1 MEPRPRGSYRSRLA
15 WEEIRV
21 PYFMNKPTT
30 GTDGQISE
38 AALGKGKGSWKVSVS
53 SWVGRPGSE
62 QEWAR
67 TQEDKE
73 AGKDKE
79 AGGQWEK

>member
-1 MEPRPRGSYRSRLA
+1 MEPRPRGSYRSRLV

-30 GTDGQISE
+30 GMAKYLRLRLGRGREAGKCLFSHGLGGQ
-38 AALGKGKGSWKVSVS
+38 GV
-53 SWVGRPGSE
+53 E
-62 QEWAR
+62 QEWGR
-67 TQEDKE
+67 TQGDKE

-79 AGGQWEK
+79 AGGEWEK